1 MRAQLPLKLSDKS
14 EYWLFAFQDSNYQWL
29 FLVFSKEQQRPFCFA
44 TLRLFSNKCLFHAQS
59 SDLFS
64 KLQSLLKA
72 FDRLDVMTPQLSA
85 LLTCFQRDCCRANED
100 LSDAVVAFVA
110 IVADTVVVEVFAVA
124 ASVVIAIDLVLVFA
138 VFKLLLWL

>member
-1 MRAQLPLKLSDKS
+1 MNIGYSHFRIQISSGFFL
-14 EYWLFAFQDSNYQWL
+14 YFQKDSRGL
-29 FLVFSKEQQRPFCFA
+29 FA
-44 TLRLFSNKCLFHAQS
+44 TLRLFPNKCLFHAQS

-72 FDRLDVMTPQLSA
+72 FDRHDVMTPQLSA

-110 IVADTVVVEVFAVA
+110 DSVVVEVFAVA
-124 ASVVIAIDLVLVFA
+124 AAVVIAIDLVLVVAVDDDVAHAA
-138 VFKLLLWL
+138 VFKLLLLL